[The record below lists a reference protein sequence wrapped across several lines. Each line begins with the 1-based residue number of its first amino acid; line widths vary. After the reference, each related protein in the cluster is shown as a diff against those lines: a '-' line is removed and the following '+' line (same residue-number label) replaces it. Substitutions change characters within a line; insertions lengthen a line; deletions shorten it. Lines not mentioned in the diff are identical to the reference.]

1 MWSGIVNEGA
11 DLRWVLQAIENGSGI
26 WVTDGSYNKKIAPLI
41 SGAGWVFYCTVQE
54 KKLYGTFYEFST
66 KAGSYRAE
74 LLGLLAIHV
83 LMSALESFYNLK
95 PSTAKICCD
104 NSGALFKAKEYRR
117 RIPTG
122 ASQAD
127 IKRVLRNVKTKLK
140 STFEYEWV
148 PSHQDRYKLWS
159 QLPLVQQLN
168 CICDSL
174 AKTAVQESLHC
185 FDHRTRTQV
194 LPCESAAVFVG
205 GSKQTSDVA
214 RDVRFALGYSDAEA
228 FYTTPLGPTDSNGN
242 RHKNSG
248 LGWSREAFRA
258 VDWEALDA
266 TLHKKPQ
273 MYKQWLAKQC
283 SGFCGTQTMVAR
295 WDSKRDGKCPDCG
308 CRENAAHLN
317 LCRDEGR
324 DKLFNDMTTELQNWL
339 YDNYAHPEIAYWLPQ
354 YIRDRGINKL
364 SSYPH
369 LSSEMKQVA
378 MEQDLIPWKSFME
391 GKVSSAL
398 LKLQSHS
405 LACSPSKLP
414 AGDWSKQLI
423 SRVLH
428 ISHGQWIYRNTSI
441 HDATHG
447 YLHLQQ
453 RKDLLLEIDHLAQ
466 MSPEDLPDSSKYLLE
481 MDFSSLSNDSAKQQS
496 YWIYA
501 VKAARHAGR
510 RVPSNPAPRH
520 TITSPA

>member
-1 MWSGIVNEGA
+1 MG
-11 DLRWVLQAIENGSGI
+11 
-26 WVTDGSYNKKIAPLI
+26 
-41 SGAGWVFYCTVQE
+41 
-54 KKLYGTFYEFST
+54 
-66 KAGSYRAE
+66 
-74 LLGLLAIHV
+74 
-83 LMSALESFYNLK
+83 
-95 PSTAKICCD
+95 
-104 NSGALFKAKEYRR
+104 
-117 RIPTG
+117 
-122 ASQAD
+122 
-127 IKRVLRNVKTKLK
+127 RVLCNVKTKLK

-185 FDHRTRTQV
+185 FDHRTRKQV

-266 TLHKKPQ
+266 TLHKKTQ

-378 MEQDLIPWKSFME
+378 MEQDLIPW
-391 GKVSSAL
+391 
-398 LKLQSHS
+398 
-405 LACSPSKLP
+405 
-414 AGDWSKQLI
+414 
-423 SRVLH
+423 
-428 ISHGQWIYRNTSI
+428 
-441 HDATHG
+441 
-447 YLHLQQ
+447 
-453 RKDLLLEIDHLAQ
+453 
-466 MSPEDLPDSSKYLLE
+466 
-481 MDFSSLSNDSAKQQS
+481 
-496 YWIYA
+496 
-501 VKAARHAGR
+501 
-510 RVPSNPAPRH
+510 
-520 TITSPA
+520 

>member
-26 WVTDGSYNKKIAPLI
+26 WVTDGSYNKKIAPLV

-54 KKLYGTFYEFST
+54 KKLYGTLYKFST

-127 IKRVLRNVKTKLK
+127 IKRVLRNIKTKLK
-140 STFEYEWV
+140 SKFEYEWV

-205 GSKQTSDVA
+205 GLKQTSDVA

-283 SGFCGTQTMVAR
+283 SGFCGTQTMVA
-295 WDSKRDGKCPDCG
+295 
-308 CRENAAHLN
+308 
-317 LCRDEGR
+317 
-324 DKLFNDMTTELQNWL
+324 
-339 YDNYAHPEIAYWLPQ
+339 
-354 YIRDRGINKL
+354 
-364 SSYPH
+364 
-369 LSSEMKQVA
+369 
-378 MEQDLIPWKSFME
+378 
-391 GKVSSAL
+391 
-398 LKLQSHS
+398 
-405 LACSPSKLP
+405 
-414 AGDWSKQLI
+414 
-423 SRVLH
+423 
-428 ISHGQWIYRNTSI
+428 
-441 HDATHG
+441 
-447 YLHLQQ
+447 
-453 RKDLLLEIDHLAQ
+453 
-466 MSPEDLPDSSKYLLE
+466 
-481 MDFSSLSNDSAKQQS
+481 
-496 YWIYA
+496 
-501 VKAARHAGR
+501 
-510 RVPSNPAPRH
+510 
-520 TITSPA
+520 